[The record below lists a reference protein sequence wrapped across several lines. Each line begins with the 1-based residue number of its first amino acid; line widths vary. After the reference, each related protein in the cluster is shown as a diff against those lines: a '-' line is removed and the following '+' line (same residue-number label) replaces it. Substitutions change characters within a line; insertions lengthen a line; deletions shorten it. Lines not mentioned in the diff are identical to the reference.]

1 MRLLIISYKNMASA
15 SLLLLNCAEV
25 ADNQVLFIKGDMEC
39 HQWWQ
44 IVIAVFF
51 SNWIL
56 FSPFVTEG
64 FL

>member
-1 MRLLIISYKNMASA
+1 MASA

-39 HQWWQ
+39 YQWWQ
-44 IVIAVFF
+44 IVTAVFF
-51 SNWIL
+51 SNSIL
-56 FSPFVTEG
+56 FFPFATEG